1 MVFTR
6 SGSSITYTVKGTK
19 RAIKRGDKY
28 PKVLPLYVM
37 PRAAQWLSKKGTSE
51 AKNIALHFSLPGPL
65 VQTGR
70 MVNNLR
76 PRAWMTNP
84 LKWNAAVSM
93 KQMDKYTRIQEF
105 GSFRPWYPPF
115 AKIYRWGMMKG
126 ISSSTGGRPRGF
138 KENPKNDALPYK
150 GSAIFR
156 VWQKLGKKGIKAKR
170 FAKNGMEEAM
180 HSFKMNRIVERL
192 FREGV
197 NKFYKK

>member
-19 RAIKRGDKY
+19 RAIKRGNRY
-28 PKVLPLYVM
+28 PKVMPLYVM
-37 PRAAQWLSKKGTSE
+37 PRAAQWLSKRGTDNAKGIVSMMDY
-51 AKNIALHFSLPGPL
+51 
-65 VQTGR
+65 VQTGK
-70 MVNNLR
+70 MHSNLR

-93 KQMDKYTRIQEF
+93 QNMDKYTRVQEF
-105 GSFRPWYPPF
+105 GSFAPWYPPF

-156 VWQKLGKKGIKAKR
+156 VWQKLGKRGIKAKR
-170 FAKNGMEEAM
+170 FAKNGMEDAM
-180 HSFKMNRIVERL
+180 VSFRKNRIVERL

>member
-1 MVFTR
+1 MGLR
-6 SGSSITYTVKGTK
+6 YTVKGTK
-19 RAIKRGDKY
+19 TAIKRADRY
-28 PKVLPLYVM
+28 PKVMPLYVM
-37 PRAAQWLSKKGTSE
+37 PRAAQWLSKKGTDN
-51 AKNIALHFSLPGPL
+51 AKGIVSMMDY
-65 VQTGR
+65 VQTGK
-70 MVNNLR
+70 MHSNLR

-93 KQMDKYTRIQEF
+93 KNMDKYTRVQEF
-105 GSFRPWYPPF
+105 GSFAPWYPPF

-156 VWQKLGKKGIKAKR
+156 VWQKLGKRGIKAKR
-170 FAKNGMEEAM
+170 FAKNGMEDAM
-180 HSFKMNRIVERL
+180 VSFRKNRIVERL

-197 NKFYKK
+197 NRLYKK